1 MGLNV
6 PRHKDPHYWSPVQ
19 RCPSPFSAPWQR
31 GCGLRP
37 AQKTAHPTP
46 PTPPSGRPAMD
57 GSEVGVDIT
66 GRRCRVPVPRKGPKL
81 CTFPND
87 QPAAKPGVG
96 PMSQASPSP
105 LSGHM
110 CQRGTSWFLAT
121 RECSRFILNVHVPGH
136 PTCHP
141 GAGSCMLGSWF
152 LPLSPTVSPTEAL
165 RTPRLAVFTG
175 SPPHTSS
182 GIPSKDPPQPCSQS
196 TRGPPDPT

>member
-46 PTPPSGRPAMD
+46 RLHQVAVLLWMGQRWVWTLQGEGAGSLCPEKAPSCAPSQMTNQLQNQEWAPCPRPPQ
-57 GSEVGVDIT
+57 
-66 GRRCRVPVPRKGPKL
+66 VPSLV
-81 CTFPND
+81 
-87 QPAAKPGVG
+87 
-96 PMSQASPSP
+96 
-105 LSGHM
+105 
-110 CQRGTSWFLAT
+110 T